1 MAGLETPGRSQ
12 NCGPDLITAADL
24 ISVVMGQE
32 GELVCTNEQEKSVNV
47 LDMA

>member
-1 MAGLETPGRSQ
+1 MWLGGVAENLWWEPYF
-12 NCGPDLITAADL
+12 ITAADL

-32 GELVCTNEQEKSVNV
+32 GKLVCTNEQEKSVNV